1 MMIGVIFLFL
11 FFNNVVLKCEF
22 FGFISLVFVG
32 LEILVFKYEDIY
44 KSEYSIVVIE
54 FEVMSIIW

>member
-11 FFNNVVLKCEF
+11 FFNNVVVKCEF